1 MGLPNNTRKGKTMAR
16 TPNRRANRRK
26 ITQRHQDKRR
36 LAIMFLN
43 KQNDASAVA
52 ECDRKAAGAR

>member
-1 MGLPNNTRKGKTMAR
+1 MAR

-26 ITQRHQDKRR
+26 ITQRQQDKRR